1 MSYNTFKRNEI
12 NMKKQKLEREE
23 EHERPSN
30 GNFLESA
37 IWYDDGVEYLNPYD
51 LQLLSVATGKPTPTR
66 QKKGCDAWTCAYMPS
81 STCSTYTW
89 MNTAPNACK
98 FRRLSRDIFTTW
110 LIHCHHY
117 VTQNN
122 LSTARTGLLLG
133 LKKVRYHW
141 NPRVGKFEQW
151 YPYTV
156 ESEFHFEKDYRSRA
170 LMFLMDPEPPTHDH
184 QLPTHLEALSKRHDV
199 EPLVLLLTFSP
210 NKNDHTV
217 SRETKEHIHV
227 NIAEKLSGTN
237 LFVYEVL
244 HKHQHQYQHVF
255 CLCVTDVPPLR
266 MKNPYLNFLFHTP
279 LSKLNV
285 VPAAH
290 TDIMWLFRSVDN
302 PSGVWIVPD
311 VLELRSGEG

>member
-1 MSYNTFKRNEI
+1 
-12 NMKKQKLEREE
+12 MKKQKLEREQ
-23 EHERPSN
+23 EHERTSN
-30 GNFLESA
+30 GNFLASA
-37 IWYDDGVEYLNPYD
+37 IWHDHGVEFSNPYD
-51 LQLLSVATGKPTPTR
+51 LRLLSVATGKPTPTR

-81 STCSTYTW
+81 STCSTCTG
-89 MNTAPNACK
+89 MNTPPNACK

-122 LSTARTGLLLG
+122 LPTARTGLLLG
-133 LKKVRYHW
+133 LQKVVLRW
-141 NPRVGKFEQW
+141 NPQVGKFEQW
-151 YPYTV
+151 YPHTV
-156 ESEFHFEKDYRSRA
+156 ESESHLEKDYRSRA
-170 LMFLMDPEPPTHDH
+170 LGFLMDLVPPTYDH
-184 QLPTHLEALSKRHDV
+184 VPTHLLPTHLKALSKRHDI

-210 NKNDHTV
+210 NKRDHTV
-217 SRETKEHIHV
+217 SRETKEHMHL

-244 HKHQHQYQHVF
+244 HKHPNTNQHVF

-266 MKNPYLNFLFHTP
+266 MKNPYLNILFHNP

-285 VPAAH
+285 VSAAIH
-290 TDIMWLFRSVDN
+290 TDIVWLFRSVDN

-311 VLELRSGEG
+311 VLEVQFGKG